1 MRMTQFLCFGA
12 TLLLFLLFSLLQQ
25 TQAVPTSTAKP
36 GIVAQVQPK
45 PAGNLPPS
53 PSTAKPQPQRQQPD
67 PKCQQPLDPGPCRM
81 SLDRFYYNKDTNACE
96 TFKFGGCRGND
107 NRFGFRQTCE
117 DACLIRK

>member
-1 MRMTQFLCFGA
+1 MRVTQFLCFGA
-12 TLLLFLLFSLLQQ
+12 TLLLFSLLQQ

-36 GIVAQVQPK
+36 GIVAQAQPK
-45 PAGNLPPS
+45 PAGNLAPS
-53 PSTAKPQPQRQQPD
+53 PSTAKPQPQRQQQD